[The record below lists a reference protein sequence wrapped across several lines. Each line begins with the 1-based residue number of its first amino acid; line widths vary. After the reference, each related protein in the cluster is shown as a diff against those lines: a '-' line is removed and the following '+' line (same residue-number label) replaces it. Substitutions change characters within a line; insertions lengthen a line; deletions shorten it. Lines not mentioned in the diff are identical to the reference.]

1 MTNPQARTAM
11 DTLLRAF
18 VRPTVQPAWDDWI
31 PLVALALTNQVEWVT
46 AVQTLRDEEQY
57 ELLTA
62 LRSTPGPFADALT
75 LLTARYAQEIEDPQ
89 VRDFLLTDAVE
100 AGDRRLA
107 LMAEH
112 RDMLQHLVGQLEA
125 RQTEEY
131 DLAHEVA
138 ELERK
143 LSELR
148 AADIDTERERVHDL
162 EREVTRLETFR
173 RGLERYNA
181 AEREAYRDDL
191 ARQAQTLATERE
203 RVEQGVARA
212 LAERDTAQRMAAEAT
227 AQITAQ
233 QSELETL
240 RTETAAITRQIAEM
254 TAELHRLRSDS
265 DARANELTLLERER
279 AELESRI
286 AEDSH
291 RLQEL
296 RTSPSAQLSA
306 QLAQKVN
313 EVFALLP
320 PDVAERA
327 FPSQPTSRRN
337 G

>member
-1 MTNPQARTAM
+1 MTNPQARTAI
-11 DTLLRAF
+11 DALLQALT
-18 VRPTVQPAWDDWI
+18 RPAAQPGWDDWI
-31 PLVALALTNQVEWVT
+31 PLVALALANQVEWVT
-46 AVQTLRDEEQY
+46 AVQTLRDEDQY
-57 ELLTA
+57 ELLNA
-62 LRSTPGPFADALT
+62 LRSTPGPFADALV
-75 LLTARYAQEIEDPQ
+75 LLTARHAQEIEDPQ

-107 LMAEH
+107 LMVEH
-112 RDMLQHLVGQLEA
+112 RDMLQQLVGQLTD
-125 RQTEEY
+125 RQAEHY
-131 DLAHEVA
+131 NLAQEVA

-148 AADIDTERERVHDL
+148 AADIDTERERIHTL

-173 RGLERYNA
+173 RSLERYNA
-181 AEREAYRDDL
+181 AEREAYRADL
-191 ARQAQTLATERE
+191 DRETQTLVKERE

-227 AQITAQ
+227 DQLTTQ
-233 QSELETL
+233 QSELESL
-240 RTETAAITRQIAEM
+240 RAETAAITQRIAGS
-254 TAELHRLRSDS
+254 TAELHRLRADRN
-265 DARANELTLLERER
+265 ARADELAALERER
-279 AELESRI
+279 AELDSRI

-296 RTSPSAQLSA
+296 RTSPAAQLSE

-327 FPSQPTSRRN
+327 FPNKLTSRRD

>member
-1 MTNPQARTAM
+1 MTNPQARTAI
-11 DTLLRAF
+11 DTLLQAL
-18 VRPTVQPAWDDWI
+18 VRPAAQPGWDDWI

-46 AVQTLRDEEQY
+46 AVQTLRDEDQY
-57 ELLTA
+57 ELLNA
-62 LRSTPGPFADALT
+62 LRSTPGPFADALV
-75 LLTARYAQEIEDPQ
+75 LLTARHAQEIEDPQ

-107 LMAEH
+107 LMVEH
-112 RDMLQHLVGQLEA
+112 RDMLQQLVGQLAA
-125 RQTEEY
+125 RQTEHY
-131 DLAHEVA
+131 DLAQEVA

-148 AADIDTERERVHDL
+148 AADIDTERERVHTL

-173 RGLERYNA
+173 RSLERYNA
-181 AEREAYRDDL
+181 AEREAYRADL
-191 ARQAQTLATERE
+191 DHETQTLVRERE
-203 RVEQGVARA
+203 RVEQDVARA

-227 AQITAQ
+227 DQLTAQ
-233 QSELETL
+233 QSELESL
-240 RTETAAITRQIAEM
+240 RAKTAAITQRIADS
-254 TAELHRLRSDS
+254 TAELHQLRADRN
-265 DARANELTLLERER
+265 ARADELAALDRER
-279 AELESRI
+279 AELNSRI
-286 AEDSH
+286 AEDSS

-296 RTSPSAQLSA
+296 RTSPSAQLSE

-327 FPSQPTSRRN
+327 FPNQLTSRRN